1 MATPTTTKRPAGRPK
16 VMDNPARLWLRVDE
30 DVKRRATEKATEEGQ
45 DLTTALRE
53 LVAAYADGRVTIRR
67 GRR

>member
-1 MATPTTTKRPAGRPK
+1 
-16 VMDNPARLWLRVDE
+16 MDNPARLWLRVDE